1 MKLSGLFRAAFSAVF
16 PRAAARYEAAIDTSA
31 RSVIFSPV
39 QSPTRDLT
47 PLTRRKLISKSR
59 YFYENEALFC
69 TLIERMTSYVIG
81 GGLHVVPDSS
91 NSDFNAAAAE
101 YWREFCELPEFASDK
116 NFLNLQSIIIR
127 SAFMDGDVFVYKT
140 YDEAHNPKI
149 QIIEGYRITDGLTA
163 DIDKPE
169 GVVLDKYGRPT
180 YYEYHPTDDDICKP
194 VKIPAQHLVRF
205 SYDKR
210 PNQYR
215 GVPIAHAAIRTIH
228 DIDDILA
235 LEKQAVKHNSS
246 IVGVAS
252 KEGDDEFQTPPMRPF
267 GEQIENVVQSN
278 IGDAELAKY
287 YSEQIEG
294 SMIFTTRKNET
305 LELKN
310 NDRPGPAWQGF
321 ISFLVDA
328 TCLSVGLTPSIV
340 LGQKRGGVDTRACL
354 ATAQRIVEGWQN
366 SYIDSFQLIYEYVI
380 EDGII
385 RGKIP
390 AVPDWHK
397 TKWRRPPKI
406 TVDAGREAQNEREDV
421 KNGLMTLEEHYSAR
435 GKDYRREITQK
446 AEEVRYM
453 LDECARLSIPAEALS
468 INLKSAVFAGGKGN
482 TEIPQTTASLISGKQ
497 LRRPNGQ
504 FGGSDGTGGK
514 NKSNEKKLSEPPK
527 LLEVNNAIKR
537 IGGKNSETIIASD
550 GKPTRF
556 SQKGINHFRRKNK
569 TERIKRL
576 KSLDIAQDT
585 VKTGLFFD
593 SKIPNTNISQTEF
606 IKKYKDKFFYTA
618 RRKDNGEVYSWHELE
633 AWQYAKKERVYK
645 NAKGK
650 K

>member
-16 PRAAARYEAAIDTSA
+16 PRAAARYEAALDTSA

-91 NSDFNAAAAE
+91 SSEFNAAAAE

-180 YYEYHPTDDDICKP
+180 CYEYHPTDDDICKP

-267 GEQIENVVQSN
+267 GEQIENAVQSN

-482 TEIPQTTASLISGKQ
+482 TDNPQTTASLISGKQ

-504 FGGSDGTGGK
+504 FGGSDGTGK
-514 NKSNEKKLSEPPK
+514 KKKSPNPKTRKKESI
-527 LLEVNNAIKR
+527 IKR
-537 IGGKNSETIIASD
+537 NSISVQEAKKIIRREEKFKAAD
-550 GKPTRF
+550 GKKAFFGKISLKHNSIHSPRDA
-556 SQKGINHFRRKNK
+556 K
-569 TERIKRL
+569 ERL
-576 KSLDIAQDT
+576 KQINLAK
-585 VKTGLFFD
+585 KTIQHGFFRE
-593 SKIPNTNISQTEF
+593 SKSKKGYPQTDF
-606 IKKYKDKFFYTA
+606 IQQFGSEFFYAA
-618 RRKDNGEVYSWHELE
+618 RRNDSGEIYSWHPIRGNRFR
-633 AWQYAKKERVYK
+633 KIK
-645 NAKGK
+645 NGEDNT
-650 K
+650 

>member
-16 PRAAARYEAAIDTSA
+16 PRAAARYEAALDTSA

-91 NSDFNAAAAE
+91 SSDFNAAAAE

-180 YYEYHPTDDDICKP
+180 CYEYHPTDDDICKP

-504 FGGSDGTGGK
+504 FGGSDGTGKKKKSPNPKTRKKAFILKHNSISVQEAKKIIRRGEKIKAADGK
-514 NKSNEKKLSEPPK
+514 KAFFGKFSLKHNKLHLPQDANARLRQIN
-527 LLEVNNAIKR
+527 LAIK
-537 IGGKNSETIIASD
+537 TIKHGFFRES
-550 GKPTRF
+550 K
-556 SQKGINHFRRKNK
+556 SSKGY
-569 TERIKRL
+569 
-576 KSLDIAQDT
+576 
-585 VKTGLFFD
+585 
-593 SKIPNTNISQTEF
+593 PQTDF
-606 IKKYKDKFFYTA
+606 IQQFGNEFFYVA
-618 RRKDNGEVYSWHELE
+618 RRNDSGEIYSWHPIKRNRF
-633 AWQYAKKERVYK
+633 KKIK
-645 NAKGK
+645 NGEENI
-650 K
+650 